1 MPLTKCIP
9 VGEQGFLVEGDP
21 SRLAEYVQFDCTCGW
36 RAGDRCLFDRDL
48 HIATK
53 WTGKENATVVH
64 DMDPGHYGFVIV
76 DQEA

>member
-1 MPLTKCIP
+1 M
-9 VGEQGFLVEGDP
+9 
-21 SRLAEYVQFDCTCGW
+21 AEYVQFDCTCGW